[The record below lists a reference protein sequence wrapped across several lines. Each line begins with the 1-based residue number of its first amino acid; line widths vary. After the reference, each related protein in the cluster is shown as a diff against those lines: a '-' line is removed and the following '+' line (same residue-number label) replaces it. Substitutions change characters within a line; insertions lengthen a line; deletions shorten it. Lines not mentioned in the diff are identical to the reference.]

1 MLINAIKLMTIITNI
16 ANRQLEMLAISSP
29 RGTPITVP
37 TLIPPTVKAIAF
49 PLCFSETK

>member
-1 MLINAIKLMTIITNI
+1 MVIITNI
-16 ANRQLEMLAISSP
+16 ANLQFDSFAISSP

-49 PLCFSETK
+49 PLFFSETK